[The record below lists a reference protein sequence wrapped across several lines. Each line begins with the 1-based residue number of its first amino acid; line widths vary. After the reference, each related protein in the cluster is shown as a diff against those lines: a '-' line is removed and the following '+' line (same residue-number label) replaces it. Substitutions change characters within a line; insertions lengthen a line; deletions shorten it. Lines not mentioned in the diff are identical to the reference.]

1 MFTEF
6 YFSAII
12 RLLTQTR
19 EFPLRINKSFLLIG
33 IALVGLAAASPAFSA
48 GNAVG
53 GTLQALAAATGQSN
67 VGGLISGVIY
77 GNTSN
82 PSGNGNGVLP
92 SLSPGPWKC
101 TNTSDCA
108 GPTTAGGSMG
118 EFISGNTSGG
128 NSNADFANG
137 GKGPGT
143 GPDFS
148 NP

>member
-1 MFTEF
+1 MKYNIAT
-6 YFSAII
+6 
-12 RLLTQTR
+12 
-19 EFPLRINKSFLLIG
+19 G
-33 IALVGLAAASPAFSA
+33 IQKKKNQFKRFVAGAAASTALISAVAVPAFA
-48 GNAVG
+48 AKGPV
-53 GTLQALAAATGQSN
+53 GTLFSSADPGT
-67 VGGLISGVIY
+67 VGPGISGVIY

-118 EFISGNTSGG
+118 EFLAPTASGG
-128 NSNADFANG
+128 QASPDFANS
-137 GKGPGT
+137 KTP

-148 NP
+148 LN